1 MFVQTLGGAEKV
13 TEMKLNRPAVIYNK
27 TLFRFS
33 TDDNNVCHEGFCFVC
48 LVFFF
53 YSHFY
58 YITQLLRYRLGYL
71 NCGQQLEKK

>member
-53 YSHFY
+53 ILIF
-58 YITQLLRYRLGYL
+58 IT
-71 NCGQQLEKK
+71 